1 MTTTNKI
8 TLTDQTVLITG
19 VAGFIGAAVAK
30 ALLTDYP
37 DCHVIGIDNL
47 NSYYDVNL
55 KKARLAQIRR
65 FTNFTFLK
73 GDITKQNT
81 LNRLFAKYQPNFVI
95 HLAAQAG
102 VSYSASHPETYI
114 HNNIVG
120 FYQILEACRH
130 HQPAHLVYA
139 SSSSVYGDQA
149 AVPYRTDAQVDHPVS
164 LYAATKASNELM
176 AEVYSHLYQIPAT
189 GLRFFTVYGPM
200 GRPDMAY
207 FKFTARLLRGE
218 SIELYN
224 YGKNQRDFTYIDDL
238 VTCLLRVLV
247 LPPDGHRRLNI
258 GKGHPED
265 LHTLVSDLQAA
276 LQQAKLLPAD
286 YDITAHQKLVP
297 PHPTDVN
304 ATYADT
310 SDLVDLIG
318 YAPKVKLRDGLQ
330 KFADWY
336 ADFYRN

>member
-1 MTTTNKI
+1 MNKI

-30 ALLTDYP
+30 QLLTDYP
-37 DCHVIGIDNL
+37 HCQVIGIDNL
-47 NSYYDVNL
+47 NAYYDVKL

-65 FTNFTFLK
+65 FTNFTFVK
-73 GDITKQNT
+73 GDITHKNT
-81 LNRLFAKYQPNFVI
+81 LERLFTKYQPDLVV

-102 VSYSASHPETYI
+102 VGYSVTHPDTYI
-114 HNNIVG
+114 RDNLVG

-130 HQPAHLVYA
+130 HKPQHLVYA
-139 SSSSVYGDQA
+139 SSSSVYGNQNA
-149 AVPYRTDAQVDHPVS
+149 IPYRTDAQVDHPSS

-176 AEVYSHLYQIPAT
+176 AEAYSHLYQIPAT

-207 FKFTARLLRGE
+207 FKFTAQLLRGE
-218 SIELYN
+218 KIELYN

-238 VTCLLRVLV
+238 VTCLLRILV
-247 LPPDGHRRLNI
+247 LPPDRHRRLNI
-258 GKGHPED
+258 GKGHPE
-265 LHTLVSDLQAA
+265 TVQTMVADLQAA
-276 LQQAKLLPAD
+276 LQKVGLLPAD
-286 YDITAHQKLVP
+286 YDIAAHQKLVP
-297 PHPTDVN
+297 AKLDDVN
-304 ATYADT
+304 TTYADI

-330 KFADWY
+330 KFAEWY
-336 ADFYRN
+336 RDFYRNAR